1 MNRARAARRTAALA
15 AVLLLAA
22 GCGGRPTTHHK
33 PGTSHEEATAGAGR
47 LLAEKDAAGHRY
59 RELPPGQ
66 DPSVRLAARPDS
78 EDGWN
83 LHLTLG
89 RFRLTPDS
97 TGSGAVPG
105 RGHARLLV
113 DGKETARLYGTWHH
127 LPAAGLPGPGPHRL
141 TVRLHADDHTVWVRD
156 GRPVQAT
163 HTLGEETGEK
173 PGERTAPPART
184 VELTVAGGRVT
195 PPVGRT
201 EVNRGDRVT
210 LKVRSD
216 RDDTLHVHG
225 YDKAKKLTAD
235 RTATLTFT
243 ADRTGLFEVETHG
256 AHLVLTQLLVR

>member
-1 MNRARAARRTAALA
+1 MNRARAARRAAALA
-15 AVLLLAA
+15 AALLLAT

-33 PGTSHEEATAGAGR
+33 PGTSHQEATTGAGR
-47 LLAEKDAAGHRY
+47 LLAGRDAGGHRY

-66 DPSVRLAARPDS
+66 APAVHLTARPDS

-83 LHLTLG
+83 LHLTLT

-113 DGKETARLYGTWHH
+113 DGEEAARLYGTWHH
-127 LPAAGLPGPGPHRL
+127 LPADALPGPGPHRL

-156 GRPVQAT
+156 GRPVQGA
-163 HTLGEETGEK
+163 HTLGGPAGEETG
-173 PGERTAPPART
+173 PPART
-184 VELTVAGGRVT
+184 VELTVAEGRVT

-201 EVNRGDRVT
+201 EVEKGDRVT

-225 YDKAKKLTAD
+225 YDQEKRLTAG
-235 RTATLTFT
+235 RTTTLTFT

-256 AHLVLTQLLVR
+256 THLVLTQLLVR